1 MHVFQLNAEADYE
14 VRPRFRTQRG
24 SYNSGGRLDQRNT
37 RTTGRAN
44 QLHRLEPMQLSFGLE
59 QLGCI
64 LDAPAVLRNMCSQT
78 CMDSLKQ
85 CTQRR
90 AAGMVLPC

>member
-44 QLHRLEPMQLSFGLE
+44 KVHRLEPMQLSFGLE
-59 QLGCI
+59 QLASIRGRSQDLTIGCAFWYTN
-64 LDAPAVLRNMCSQT
+64 DNHV
-78 CMDSLKQ
+78 
-85 CTQRR
+85 
-90 AAGMVLPC
+90 